1 VGRLQRLRACDV
13 GVRPRC
19 LSSPR
24 AYSEFKGS
32 CGLERILDSAGASL
46 QRRRLLFFRARAGL
60 EFLTGYLIEEALS
73 VDNIFVFVLVFSYF
87 QVPAKYQHRVLFWG
101 VLGALLMRGAMIA
114 AGAYLIA
121 RFHWILYVFG
131 GFLIMTA
138 IRMATQ
144 DEHSI
149 EPEANP
155 VIRLLRRVVPG
166 DGRLPRAAVFR
177 S

>member
-1 VGRLQRLRACDV
+1 
-13 GVRPRC
+13 
-19 LSSPR
+19 
-24 AYSEFKGS
+24 
-32 CGLERILDSAGASL
+32 
-46 QRRRLLFFRARAGL
+46 
-60 EFLTGYLIEEALS
+60 
-73 VDNIFVFVLVFSYF
+73 
-87 QVPAKYQHRVLFWG
+87 
-101 VLGALLMRGAMIA
+101 MRGAMIA

-121 RFHWILYVFG
+121 RFHCILSVFG
-131 GFLIMTA
+131 GFLIVTA

-144 DEHSI
+144 DEHAI